1 MCLIYKWSMLSI
13 QVPQIIP
20 GKENL
25 IMPKLHIYIIKM
37 HIFNFLK
44 YFIINLSLII
54 KTHDI
59 SI

>member
-1 MCLIYKWSMLSI
+1 MLSI

-20 GKENL
+20 GKKNL
-25 IMPKLHIYIIKM
+25 IMPKPHIYIIKM

-54 KTHDI
+54 KTHDV